1 MKKHAIVLYG
11 LCALLLFVAAH
22 TWSQDSSVA
31 ASDFD
36 GSGTVDFKDFVT
48 FARGFGKS
56 SSDPDF
62 DARLDLNGN
71 GAVDFA
77 DFAIFARNFG
87 KSVSQPARTLIYISD
102 PDFLDTF
109 GKIEVYDAQ
118 TNLLDR
124 TILVPLPQGMAYSS
138 TNRQLYVTSADTFY
152 AFSESDVRA
161 FTIPLKDPSEE
172 PEGIPQSRGGS
183 KIALSTDHRFAFV
196 SENQI
201 GQVEVIDL
209 QQKQPVAQIPV
220 GPRPNPDQLFITMG
234 IVATPDGSEVYV
246 GHLGNAIAVIDAA
259 AFSFKD
265 SIVVENMARRRLAL
279 SPNGDRLYVP
289 GFQIVPTPGSADSS
303 VVAQILAIDPATRAV
318 VDTLQVGDASDP
330 GSYVEDLAVS
340 NDGAFLYATLTW
352 EFEAFSPQFDLT
364 ITQYKGKV
372 VIVGTD
378 SFKVAGSIE
387 IPDADVLFNLGV
399 SPDGKTA
406 YVAGKEA
413 PFEPAAQVF
422 ILDLE
427 ARQYVGPLR
436 GFTAPTDIKFR
447 SGKPVLRPTVLPEII
462 VF

>member
-102 PDFLDTF
+102 PDILDTF

-220 GPRPNPDQLFITMG
+220 GPRPNPDQFVIAMG
-234 IVATPDGSEVYV
+234 IVATPDEVYV
-246 GHLGNAIAVIDAA
+246 GHLGNAIAVIDAV

-265 SIVVENMARRRLAL
+265 SIVVENMAQRRLAL

-289 GFQIVPTPGSADSS
+289 GFQIVPTPESADTSW
-303 VVAQILAIDPATRAV
+303 VAQILAIDPAARAV
-318 VDTLQVGDASDP
+318 IDTLQVGDPVNLVSQ
-330 GSYVEDLAVS
+330 VQDLAVS

-352 EFEAFSPQFDLT
+352 EFEAFSPQFGLI
-364 ITQYKGKV
+364 ITQTRGKV
-372 VIVGTD
+372 VIVDTD

-387 IPDADVLFNLGV
+387 IPDADLLSSLGL

-413 PFEPAAQVF
+413 LFEIAAQVF

-427 ARQYVGPLR
+427 TRQYVGTLR
-436 GFTAPTDIKFR
+436 GFTIPTDIEFR
-447 SGKPVLRPTVLPEII
+447 AGKPVLRPTVLPEII

>member
-1 MKKHAIVLYG
+1 MKRHAIVIYG
-11 LCALLLFVAAH
+11 LCALLLFVATH
-22 TWSQDSSVA
+22 TWSQDPSVA

-87 KSVSQPARTLIYISD
+87 KSVSQPARMLIYISD
-102 PDFLDTF
+102 PDFLETG
-109 GKIEVYDAQ
+109 GKIEVYDAR

-124 TILVPLPQGMAYSS
+124 TIPVPLPQGMAYSS
-138 TNRQLYVTSADTFY
+138 INRQLYVTSADTFY
-152 AFSESDVRA
+152 AFTESDVRA
-161 FTIPLKDPSEE
+161 FTIPLEDPPEE
-172 PEGIPQSRGGS
+172 PGGIPQTRGGS
-183 KIALSTDHRFAFV
+183 KIALSADHRFAFV

-220 GPRPNPDQLFITMG
+220 GPRPNPDQLVITMG
-234 IVATPDGSEVYV
+234 IVATSDEVYV

-265 SIVVENMARRRLAL
+265 SIVVENMAQRRLAL
-279 SPNGDRLYVP
+279 SPSGDRLYVP
-289 GFQIVPTPGSADSS
+289 GFQRVPTPGSADSS

-330 GSYVEDLAVS
+330 GSYVEDLATS
-340 NDGAFLYATLTW
+340 KDGAFLYATLNR
-352 EFEAFSPQFDLT
+352 EFEAFDPQFNLT

-372 VIVGTD
+372 VVVGTD

-387 IPDADVLFNLGV
+387 IPDADLLFNLGV

-406 YVAGKEA
+406 YAAGKED
-413 PFEPAAQVF
+413 PFEIAAQVF

-436 GFTAPTDIKFR
+436 GFTAPTDIKLR
-447 SGKPVLRPTVLPEII
+447 SGKPALNRMALPEIV